1 MIEDTDGGRL
11 YTSEGDALGRMDREE
26 LSFLA
31 LHFAMNLKLLEKV
44 LITTIY
50 TYTYIKQLKDIIYR
64 NDEKHDIEKDTIYF
78 NFIKKYVYHFLTA
91 FKTKIEN

>member
-11 YTSEGDALGRMDREE
+11 YTSEGDALGRMYREE

-44 LITTIY
+44 LLLLLYVHIHMSI
-50 TYTYIKQLKDIIYR
+50 IKI
-64 NDEKHDIEKDTIYF
+64 
-78 NFIKKYVYHFLTA
+78 
-91 FKTKIEN
+91 